1 MSTVLEEII
10 CSARE
15 AGASDVHLVAGMP
28 PKMRIGGELFSMNF
42 SRIAPADTVDILID
56 VMPQVLRDRM
66 EERGE
71 YVFSFTLSQGGRCR
85 AYVYKQGGSVA
96 LALRLIDMSAPNPEE
111 LGIPGPVMDL
121 HQWSSGLV
129 LVTGPSGSGK
139 STTLSAVISKINDSR
154 ESLIVTLEEPVEY
167 VHCQRRSMIS
177 QREIGRECR
186 SYAEGIAAAVRGD
199 ADVIMVGELGDPES
213 VEAAIAAAETGHLVL
228 AALNAAGAVDSV
240 ERILDMFPPY
250 RQERIRARLANVLE
264 MVLFQQLNPAV
275 DGDGCEPAFDVL
287 ASDARVRGFIRE
299 GRIEGLTGEVQAW
312 SGE

>member
-85 AYVYKQGGSVA
+85 AYAYKQGGSVA

-275 DGDGCEPAFDVL
+275 DGDGCEPVFDVL